1 MSPSSSVTSAGGIST
16 LSITWMTPLDA
27 GTSASTTFASLT
39 ITPSPTAKDK
49 SSPFTAAAD
58 MPSVTADDGTAPDTT
73 WYSRMSVS
81 VALPSSL
88 SSAARSIPAAANAS
102 SVGAKTVNGPS
113 PCNVVNSSAWTTAAT
128 KEVWIPVP

>member
-1 MSPSSSVTSAGGIST
+1 MSPSSSVTSAGGMRT

-39 ITPSPTAKDK
+39 ITPSPTVKDR
-49 SSPFTAAAD
+49 SSPLTAAAD
-58 MPSVTADDGTAPDTT
+58 MPSVTADDGTAPETT

-81 VALPSSL
+81 AALPSTV

-113 PCNVVNSSAWTTAAT
+113 PCSVVKSSA
-128 KEVWIPVP
+128 

>member
-1 MSPSSSVTSAGGIST
+1 
-16 LSITWMTPLDA
+16 MTPLDA

-39 ITPSPTAKDK
+39 ITPSPTAKDR
-49 SSPFTAAAD
+49 SSPFTAVAD

-73 WYSRMSVS
+73 WYSRMSVR

-88 SSAARSIPAAANAS
+88 SSAARSIPGMNAS

-113 PCNVVNSSAWTTAAT
+113 PCNVVNSSAWTTGNQGC
-128 KEVWIPVP
+128 VDSGSLSYCRYVP

>member
-39 ITPSPTAKDK
+39 ITPSPTAKDR
-49 SSPFTAAAD
+49 SSPFTAVAD

-73 WYSRMSVS
+73 WYSRMSVR

-88 SSAARSIPAAANAS
+88 SSA
-102 SVGAKTVNGPS
+102 
-113 PCNVVNSSAWTTAAT
+113 
-128 KEVWIPVP
+128 